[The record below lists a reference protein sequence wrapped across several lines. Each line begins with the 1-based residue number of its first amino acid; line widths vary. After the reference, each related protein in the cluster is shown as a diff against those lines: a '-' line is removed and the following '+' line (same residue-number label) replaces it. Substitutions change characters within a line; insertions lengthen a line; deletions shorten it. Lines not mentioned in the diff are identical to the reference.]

1 LGHCKNIRQSILLD
15 KDIVLY
21 YIDVIHNSSID
32 IRKLSDNIAFM
43 LNNMKNLIQSL
54 ENHNDLDQK
63 ELSQKQ
69 SGNKKLE
76 VFKKLQYD
84 LYFSFFIQSLFSFK
98 KKEIDIPHDIQMFFF
113 FLIS

>member
-1 LGHCKNIRQSILLD
+1 M
-15 KDIVLY
+15 
-21 YIDVIHNSSID
+21 
-32 IRKLSDNIAFM
+32 RKLSDNIAFM

-69 SGNKKLE
+69 TGNRNLE
-76 VFKKLQYD
+76 VFRQLQYD
-84 LYFSFFIQSLFSFK
+84 LYFSFFIQNLFSFNK
-98 KKEIDIPHDIQMFFF
+98 KKLEIPHDIQMFFF